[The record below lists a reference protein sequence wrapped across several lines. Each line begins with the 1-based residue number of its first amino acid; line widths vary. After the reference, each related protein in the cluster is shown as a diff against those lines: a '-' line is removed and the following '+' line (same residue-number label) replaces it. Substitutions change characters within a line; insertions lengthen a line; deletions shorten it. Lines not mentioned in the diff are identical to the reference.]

1 MMNPIRMLRY
11 VTHRSD
17 TWHTL
22 AAEQPSVMKM
32 LWTYIV
38 PMSLIPPVMLNIVA
52 RNHPRIFMDILPG
65 DRPLIVGLILFVA
78 LVVGVLVMAWIS
90 KFLAEMVDLKP
101 SYRDALLVIA
111 VAATPFWVASIC
123 YLVPNLAL
131 NLVLHGVAGVFSV
144 ALVYQGILTIFHL
157 HRRGAA
163 AMLTTAIGCTG
174 AIGFG
179 VLLVGMLMTWGVI
192 QDLQFAV
199 KA

>member
-17 TWHTL
+17 TWHAL
-22 AAEQPSVMKM
+22 AEEKPSVMKM
-32 LWTYIV
+32 LWGYIV

-78 LVVGVLVMAWIS
+78 LVAGVLVMAWIS

-101 SYRDALLVIA
+101 SFRDALLVIA

-123 YLVPNLAL
+123 YLIPNLAL

>member
-17 TWHTL
+17 TWHAL

-32 LWTYIV
+32 LWAYII
-38 PMSLIPPVMLNIVA
+38 PMSLLPPIMLNLLA
-52 RNHPRIFMDILPG
+52 HNHPQRFMDLLPG
-65 DRPLIVGLILFVA
+65 DRPLIVGVILFLA
-78 LVVGVLVMAWIS
+78 LVAGVLLMAWIS
-90 KFLAEMVDLKP
+90 KFLAEMVDIKP

-111 VAATPFWVASIC
+111 VATTPLWVASIG
-123 YLVPNLAL
+123 YLIPNLAL
-131 NLVLHGVAGVFSV
+131 NLALHAIAGLIAV
-144 ALVYQGILTIFHL
+144 ALVYQGILTIFRL

-174 AIGFG
+174 AVGFG
-179 VLLVGMLMTWGVI
+179 VLLVSMLMTWGVI